1 MRPLINFAPPSSKI
15 ASFNDE
21 DLETIIVPGLNNL
34 LNTKSLI
41 KNGLI
46 FLLTAL
52 ASCFGKI
59 ELLFLILLKIF
70 VVSNYYF
77 LIFVF

>member
-1 MRPLINFAPPSSKI
+1 MSPLINFAPPSSKI

-34 LNTKSLI
+34 LNTKTLI

-46 FLLTAL
+46 ILLTAL
-52 ASCFGKI
+52 ASSF
-59 ELLFLILLKIF
+59 
-70 VVSNYYF
+70 
-77 LIFVF
+77 